1 MLFTINR
8 NQSQDQDGVFKAI
21 WGKEKLIEQ
30 KICII
35 INNNDNGNDNNINN
49 NNNNNYNTVKFR
61 K

>member
-30 KICII
+30 NICII
-35 INNNDNGNDNNINN
+35 INKGLFM
-49 NNNNNYNTVKFR
+49 VEVALSLCS
-61 K
+61 

>member
-21 WGKEKLIEQ
+21 RGKEKLIEQ

-35 INNNDNGNDNNINN
+35 INKGLFM
-49 NNNNNYNTVKFR
+49 VEGALSLSS
-61 K
+61 